1 MTQGPVC
8 PRICNG
14 EFACP
19 DLEISFAQVCL
30 VWHLNLLLSCHEL
43 IAKEIWSVES
53 SNAVTTCNPEP
64 YSSYFTSW
72 GRTKKNMSLKG
83 TCSWV
88 FMLETHGNPMS
99 VVYPFFLPGS
109 WSSRA
114 THSSTDAGE
123 RKLVLWKREIAG
135 CETMAAVSR
144 VAGRMR
150 CTKWPN
156 KM

>member
-53 SNAVTTCNPEP
+53 SNAVTTCGPEP

-72 GRTKKNMSLKG
+72 GRTKKTCRWKGESLCWKPNV
-83 TCSWV
+83 CCLPRFSYQAV
-88 FMLETHGNPMS
+88 ETAVLHILQLMQGKETLFCGNGKS
-99 VVYPFFLPGS
+99 LAVKQWRQL
-109 WSSRA
+109 R
-114 THSSTDAGE
+114 E
-123 RKLVLWKREIAG
+123 LLVACG
-135 CETMAAVSR
+135 AQS
-144 VAGRMR
+144 GP
-150 CTKWPN
+150 TKC
-156 KM
+156 